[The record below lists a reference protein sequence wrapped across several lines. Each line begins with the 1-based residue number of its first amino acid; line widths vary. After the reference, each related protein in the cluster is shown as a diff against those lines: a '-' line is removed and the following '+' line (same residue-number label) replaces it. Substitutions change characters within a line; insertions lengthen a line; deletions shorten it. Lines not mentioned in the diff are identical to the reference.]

1 MNKVVTFIPNA
12 GGSIVSKN
20 ILSHKGKLRWC
31 VREESVN
38 DVDNGWRFFSDI
50 DTEEYLSKA
59 DNMCICDFN
68 TVANIEPAIIAI
80 YNCKVGTDIEL
91 VEENGKKCF
100 LDSVGMRHDMKPC
113 ILKIDAKQAWKE
125 GIIFYYGNEKVW
137 LADEIPSKYIME
149 M

>member
-59 DNMCICDFN
+59 DNMILIQLPILN
-68 TVANIEPAIIAI
+68 QQSLQYIIAKLERI
-80 YNCKVGTDIEL
+80 
-91 VEENGKKCF
+91 
-100 LDSVGMRHDMKPC
+100 
-113 ILKIDAKQAWKE
+113 
-125 GIIFYYGNEKVW
+125 
-137 LADEIPSKYIME
+137 
-149 M
+149 

>member
-1 MNKVVTFIPNA
+1 MNKVVTFIPDA

-50 DTEEYLSKA
+50 DTEEYLGKA

-68 TVANIEPAIIAI
+68 TVANIEPAIITI

-91 VEENGKKCF
+91 VEENGKKFF
-100 LDSVGMRHDMKPC
+100 LDSNTG
-113 ILKIDAKQAWKE
+113 KIFK
-125 GIIFYYGNEKVW
+125 
-137 LADEIPSKYIME
+137 L
-149 M
+149 

>member
-1 MNKVVTFIPNA
+1 MNKVVTFITDA

-59 DNMCICDFN
+59 DNCVYVILIQLPILN
-68 TVANIEPAIIAI
+68 QQSLQYIIAKLERI
-80 YNCKVGTDIEL
+80 
-91 VEENGKKCF
+91 
-100 LDSVGMRHDMKPC
+100 
-113 ILKIDAKQAWKE
+113 
-125 GIIFYYGNEKVW
+125 
-137 LADEIPSKYIME
+137 
-149 M
+149 